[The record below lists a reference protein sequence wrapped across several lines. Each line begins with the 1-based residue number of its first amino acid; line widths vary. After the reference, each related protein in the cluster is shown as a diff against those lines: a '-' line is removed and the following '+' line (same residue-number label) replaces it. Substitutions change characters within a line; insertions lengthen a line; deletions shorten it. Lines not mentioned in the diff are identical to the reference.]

1 MHWIESIQHKY
12 PDIFE
17 ECYQFSPPDGWR
29 TLVESLIEYVNWHN
43 TVHKTTIRLYQVVEA
58 FGGLKFCIQ
67 HQPNQPIIA
76 EEVFGAIHLAETL
89 SCKLC
94 IDCGISAQFR
104 KEHVGD
110 KLILMALCDTHYEI
124 RKENWENEEE
134 CNSEG

>member
-76 EEVFGAIHLAETL
+76 EEASPVESSVDLKVEPSRLGKT
-89 SCKLC
+89 S
-94 IDCGISAQFR
+94 
-104 KEHVGD
+104 
-110 KLILMALCDTHYEI
+110 
-124 RKENWENEEE
+124 
-134 CNSEG
+134 